1 VKRDDAVLVPG
12 CGNSRLPEDM
22 AEDGYRSIHNIDI
35 SAVVIEQQR
44 ERYQGHPH
52 ERFISFQHMNA
63 CALEFPDETFDA
75 VIAKVG
81 RRALFLATGAR
92 VRSLSR
98 RSLDLVHAGARR
110 RRDVWRGARGE
121 RREHVHGGAAVAALR
136 KPAEARGREGSSGVS
151 AAGGSGRRRPP
162 SAARSF

>member
-75 VIAKVG
+75 VIAKV
-81 RRALFLATGAR
+81 RAAESFLARACARALDALSVFSPQALVDVVMCGEGHAENVANMCMEVR
-92 VRSLSR
+92 V
-98 RSLDLVHAGARR
+98 
-110 RRDVWRGARGE
+110 
-121 RREHVHGGAAVAALR
+121 GGGPL
-136 KPAEARGREGSSGVS
+136 
-151 AAGGSGRRRPP
+151 
-162 SAARSF
+162 SAARR